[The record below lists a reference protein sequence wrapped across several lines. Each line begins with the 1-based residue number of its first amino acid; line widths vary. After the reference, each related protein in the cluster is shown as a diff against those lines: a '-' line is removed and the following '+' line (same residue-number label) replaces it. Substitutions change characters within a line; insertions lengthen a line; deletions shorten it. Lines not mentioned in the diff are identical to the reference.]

1 MFLDTHMEVMVAMG
15 VRLEG
20 LHRMDRIGTLVVLEV
35 DLIELGTNIL
45 YAWRVV
51 FNHTLLVKNSVIVCY
66 SCVIQCDGFRMYLWL
81 TNCVGIFLAN
91 AI

>member
-45 YAWRVV
+45 YA
-51 FNHTLLVKNSVIVCY
+51 
-66 SCVIQCDGFRMYLWL
+66 
-81 TNCVGIFLAN
+81 
-91 AI
+91 